1 MLLHHLCKWKLFSLG
16 SSFQGDSP
24 CMALQTGL
32 GCVTMRTA
40 PSCQTQAAPA
50 HSAHLASLLPVEG
63 WGAQSFPRG
72 ILVVLA
78 SSVDQ
83 PWHGE
88 GRAVGE
94 VRWAGVQTRSILLS
108 LRLGA
113 RCLTSWILG
122 SLSPKV
128 HNGTGI

>member
-1 MLLHHLCKWKLFSLG
+1 ML
-16 SSFQGDSP
+16 
-24 CMALQTGL
+24 
-32 GCVTMRTA
+32 R
-40 PSCQTQAAPA
+40 
-50 HSAHLASLLPVEG
+50 AS
-63 WGAQSFPRG
+63 PRG
-72 ILVVLA
+72 ILVALA

-88 GRAVGE
+88 GQAVGE

-122 SLSPKV
+122 GLSSKV
-128 HNGTGI
+128 HNGTSIQRFL